1 MKAVKPK
8 QEQKA
13 GKINPREMHKSYLD
27 KIEND
32 LSKKGVVF
40 FDANTNLNI
49 SGEYLELPPE
59 ITEVSSRD
67 LGEFLNAFTQQ
78 KVYLRTLLGRT
89 ELLVEEARR
98 KYFDASADLYRKYSL
113 DKMSETAKERM
124 INANPAV
131 QPAYHEFV
139 DCKKKQALVE
149 YSIANIEDIIFMLSR
164 EVSRRT
170 GDFNEENRAHNVSR
184 R

>member
-1 MKAVKPK
+1 MKAIKK
-8 QEQKA
+8 SQESTTD
-13 GKINPREMHKSYLD
+13 KINPREIHKSYLSRM
-27 KIEND
+27 ESE
-32 LSKKGVVF
+32 LEKKGVVF
-40 FDANTNLNI
+40 FDADTNLNI
-49 SGEYLELPPE
+49 TAEYLELPPE
-59 ITEVSSRD
+59 ITEVTSRE
-67 LGEFLNAFTQQ
+67 LGEYLNAFTQQ

-89 ELLVEEARR
+89 ELVVEEARR
-98 KYFDASADLYRKYSL
+98 NYFDASADLYRKYSL

-124 INANPAV
+124 INAHPSV
-131 QPAYHEFV
+131 KPSYHEFM
-139 DCKKKQALVE
+139 DSKKKQALVE

>member
-1 MKAVKPK
+1 MKAVKSK
-8 QEQKA
+8 GE
-13 GKINPREMHKSYLD
+13 KINPREMHKSYLD

-32 LSKKGVVF
+32 LCKKGVVF
-40 FDANTNLNI
+40 FDADTNLNI

-78 KVYLRTLLGRT
+78 KAYLRTLLGRT

-98 KYFDASADLYRKYSL
+98 KYFEASAEPYRKYSL

-124 INANPAV
+124 INALPSV
-131 QPAYHEFV
+131 QPVYYEYE
-139 DCKKKQALVE
+139 DCRRKKALVE

-170 GDFNEENRAHNVSR
+170 ADFNEESRAYNVER

>member
-1 MKAVKPK
+1 MKPLTKQKPT
-8 QEQKA
+8 E
-13 GKINPREMHKSYLD
+13 GKINPREIHKSYLD
-27 KIEND
+27 RMESE
-32 LSKKGVVF
+32 LEKKGVVF
-40 FDANTNLNI
+40 FDADTKLNI
-49 SGEYLELPPE
+49 DADHLELPPE
-59 ITEVSSRD
+59 ITEVTSRE
-67 LGEFLNAFTQQ
+67 LGEYLNAFTQQ

-98 KYFDASADLYRKYSL
+98 NYFDVSAELYRKYSL

-124 INANPAV
+124 INAHPDV
-131 QPAYHEFV
+131 KPLYHEYM
-139 DCKKKQALVE
+139 DSKKKQALVE